1 MHLRVTKQ
9 FSVWS
14 LYSLPG
20 KTNCICAGIS
30 TTSTFFLP
38 LLCITLNTTGQQ
50 KAGEGKA
57 TVDTWLQRDFMGTKH
72 FHKLNF
78 RNKLLLEGVQPNQHN
93 LELFR
98 NMILLTYTTV
108 CSIPSLQAP

>member
-9 FSVWS
+9 FSVRS

-20 KTNCICAGIS
+20 KTS
-30 TTSTFFLP
+30 TTLPFFLSF
-38 LLCITLNTTGQQ
+38 LCITLNTTGQQ

-57 TVDTWLQRDFMGTKH
+57 TVDTWLYQSDFMGTKH

-78 RNKLLLEGVQPNQHN
+78 RNKLLREGVQPNQHN